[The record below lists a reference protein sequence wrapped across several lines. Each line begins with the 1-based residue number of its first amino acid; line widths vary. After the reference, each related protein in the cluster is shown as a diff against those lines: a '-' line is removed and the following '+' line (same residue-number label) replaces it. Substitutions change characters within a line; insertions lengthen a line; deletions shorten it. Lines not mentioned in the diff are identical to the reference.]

1 MLTVP
6 PIKYGS
12 TSQRWK
18 LFLNTSTLP
27 SQVCTSCLCCCC
39 PWLRWSHG
47 WCMLDKLGGVS
58 MLLQTWRVLDWQMAE
73 IFFSSTR
80 PWLKTSNEPTH
91 SAVTTTFVLTLKVEE
106 DCHTKN
112 LSKNLLHFMKVS
124 HTETDLIV
132 WFMKSRSQIIWG
144 PILRGTRTLQR
155 CRKLPQRTY
164 FTILIR

>member
-1 MLTVP
+1 MVLHHRDGSCFLILQHFPLKYVLPAFAAAVP
-6 PIKYGS
+6 
-12 TSQRWK
+12 
-18 LFLNTSTLP
+18 
-27 SQVCTSCLCCCC
+27 
-39 PWLRWSHG
+39 G
-47 WCMLDKLGGVS
+47 WGEATAGACWINWVALS
-58 MLLQTWRVLDWQMAE
+58 MRLQTRRVLDWQMAE

-91 SAVTTTFVLTLKVEE
+91 SAVTTTFVLTLKVED
-106 DCHTKN
+106 DCHTKY
-112 LSKNLLHFMKVS
+112 LSKDLLHFMKVS

-155 CRKLPQRTY
+155 CRKLTQRTY